1 MRRNITFKKSAFMGL
16 GCYLVGFFG
25 LFLFVGAVEEV
36 YGVGNNLANETAA
49 ILGHRLNSEVGAAG
63 DFRTYKCLDI
73 VFFAGDKLR
82 LASFA
87 VALGADRINF
97 QWLGIIPVIVLR
109 GSSAAIST
117 GSMGLFEIRESPIID
132 RFGDFPGGE

>member
-49 ILGHRLNSEVGAAG
+49 ILGHRLNSQVG
-63 DFRTYKCLDI
+63 
-73 VFFAGDKLR
+73 FAGDLYGYLR
-82 LASFA
+82 HVHS
-87 VALGADRINF
+87 VAGCM
-97 QWLGIIPVIVLR
+97 PV
-109 GSSAAIST
+109 ST
-117 GSMGLFEIRESPIID
+117 TKKF
-132 RFGDFPGGE
+132 